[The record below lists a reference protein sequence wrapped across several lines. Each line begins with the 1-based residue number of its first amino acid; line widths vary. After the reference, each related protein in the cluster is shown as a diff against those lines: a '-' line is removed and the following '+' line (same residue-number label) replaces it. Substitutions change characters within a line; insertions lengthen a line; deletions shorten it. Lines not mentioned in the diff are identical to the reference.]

1 MASAKQTNRHG
12 MGLRM
17 DGEEAGVNSKQANEI
32 ERDKDQ
38 GKEQR
43 DNGQGETKSCIQI
56 TRAIKVAKNGTEKR
70 RRRRRR
76 K

>member
-1 MASAKQTNRHG
+1 

-43 DNGQGETKSCIQI
+43 DNGQGETKSWIQI

-70 RRRRRR
+70 GRRRRR